1 MADTDCEPDDEAR
14 FTQWVSAHGKAV
26 RGFLLAMVRRAD
38 LADDLTQ
45 EVFCRAWRARDRY
58 REEGKSRA
66 YLLTI
71 ADRLLRDRHR
81 RLGPEQNLAEEGW
94 RECEPASRLPEP
106 SQTAVLAEQT
116 EQLTAALDR
125 LSPIQQRVL
134 LLRYYGQMSFAEIAQ
149 ATECPLNT
157 ALTHCH
163 RGLEALR
170 KVLGVKV
177 S

>member
-1 MADTDCEPDDEAR
+1 MAASDCTPDDEVR

-58 REEGKSRA
+58 REEGRSRA
-66 YLLTI
+66 YLLRI

-81 RLGPEQNLAEEGW
+81 RLGPEQNLADEAW
-94 RECEPASRLPEP
+94 RQNEPASRLPEP
-106 SQTAVLAEQT
+106 SHVALLAEQT
-116 EQLTAALDR
+116 EQLAAAMDR

-134 LLRYYGQMSFAEIAQ
+134 LLRYYGQLSFAEIAET
-149 ATECPLNT
+149 TECPLNT
-157 ALTHCH
+157 TLTHCH

-170 KVLGVKV
+170 KLLG
-177 S
+177 SSNQ

>member
-1 MADTDCEPDDEAR
+1 MAASDCTPDDEVR
-14 FTQWVSAHGKAV
+14 FTQWVSVHGKAV

-58 REEGKSRA
+58 QENGKSRA
-66 YLLTI
+66 YLLKI

-81 RLGPEQNLAEEGW
+81 RRGPEQNLAEEDW
-94 RECEPASRLPEP
+94 RRHEPASRLPEP
-106 SQTAVLAEQT
+106 SQAVLLAEQT
-116 EQLTAALDR
+116 EQLTAAMDR
-125 LSPIQQRVL
+125 LSSIQQRVL
-134 LLRYYGQMSFAEIAQ
+134 LLRYYGQLSFAEIAQ

-170 KVLGVKV
+170 KLLGVKV
-177 S
+177 P